1 VAQTLSTTSQ
11 LMPENPSG
19 HLHWYWSGLVFSQ
32 VPPLRQ
38 GCRVPQVFKSK
49 KKEKRK
55 KTENEIIH
63 QKIQKETGE
72 TSPAWERVLLLLL
85 NIISTTTST
94 PDDVTILIIQQRSSK
109 WKAH

>member
-49 KKEKRK
+49 QKRK

-63 QKIQKETGE
+63 QKDSKRNRRNKPSMGE
-72 TSPAWERVLLLLL
+72 SA
-85 NIISTTTST
+85 
-94 PDDVTILIIQQRSSK
+94 
-109 WKAH
+109 AAAA